1 MRVKAELLV
10 GALLVLALTLAACGS
25 DSDTAADDQEST
37 SESAQA
43 TQNACPVDGC
53 VITIDSV
60 ESDGDE
66 LKLTWSANFTP
77 DFSKN
82 HIHVY
87 WDTYSAAQVSSDATE
102 NGLEQGVWVP
112 TDAYPT
118 YTTAEVVSTSA
129 RDGSTTLCVT
139 TSDGDHNV
147 ISTQQVN
154 CVDVSEYL

>member
-1 MRVKAELLV
+1 MRERAEKLAGGILLV
-10 GALLVLALTLAACGS
+10 AAVLVGCGS
-25 DSDTAADDQEST
+25 DDDSSATNTDTEAAP
-37 SESAQA
+37 

-53 VITIDSV
+53 EVTIDTV
-60 ESDGDE
+60 EADGDE
-66 LKLTWSANFTP
+66 LKLTWSANFAP

-87 WDTYSAAQVSSDATE
+87 WDTYSVGQVSSDATA

-118 YTTAEVVSTSA
+118 YTTDEVISTAS
-129 RDGSTTLCVT
+129 REGSTTLCVT

-147 ISTQQVN
+147 IDKDLVN
-154 CVDVSEYL
+154 CVDVSSHL